1 MLNKLKNFSK
11 SKLGA
16 VVVFIV
22 ALPFVFFGM
31 GSVFQNKDT
40 NNIAKIDNYNIST
53 KNFTNHISSLGISS
67 EVIRNNLDQ
76 NILEEILS
84 DLLAKK
90 FIELEIDYYD
100 LLISDEQLVRIIK
113 KNKNFLDQ
121 NSKFDRIKYEKFLI
135 ENNLNAS
142 DFERRLKNREL
153 EKKLFFLLNGG
164 INTPEFVVKKYYKY
178 ENSKI
183 DLRFINL
190 DNFYKKKSQFSE
202 SEIANYIEN
211 NKVSLQRDFIDF
223 DYVKITPK
231 NLIGANE
238 YSETFFSEV
247 DKIENNIS
255 NFSDLKNLL
264 NNYENINVEKKTNY
278 TLVNNDDPFKEVYDN
293 RFDNGIQIVDKNDY
307 ILLFQV
313 KNIENK
319 IPEITDKNFKNFIL
333 TSLVEKEKFD
343 YNKKIFDKI
352 SANKFSDAD
361 FENISSDKSLFKN
374 IQLNSVKDNNF
385 FEINS
390 IEYIYSLPEKSFL
403 LASDEKG
410 KIYLAKIDKINSQN
424 IDNKKKDFD
433 TYYVKTHEKLKNDVF
448 STYDLYLNKKYNVK
462 IYSRTI
468 ERLRNYFK

>member
-1 MLNKLKNFSK
+1 MLNKFKNFSK

-100 LLISDEQLVRIIK
+100 ISISDEQLVRIIK
-113 KNKNFLDQ
+113 KNKNFLDEK
-121 NSKFDRIKYEKFLI
+121 SKFDRIKYEKFLI
-135 ENNLNAS
+135 ENNINPS
-142 DFERRLKNREL
+142 DFEKRLKNREL

-164 INTPEFVVKKYYKY
+164 IKIPEFAVKKYYKY

-211 NKVSLQRDFIDF
+211 NSVSLQRDFIDF

-293 RFDNGIQIVDKNDY
+293 RFDNGIQIIDKNDY
-307 ILLFQV
+307 ILLFQI

-361 FENISSDKSLFKN
+361 FENISNDKSLFKN

-410 KIYLAKIDKINSQN
+410 KIYLAKIDRIKTRN

-433 TYYVKTHEKLKNDVF
+433 TYYKETHEKLKSDVF

>member
-1 MLNKLKNFSK
+1 MLNKFKNFSK

-31 GSVFQNKDT
+31 GNVFQNKDT

-100 LLISDEQLVRIIK
+100 ISISDEQLVRIIK
-113 KNKNFLDQ
+113 KNKNFLDEK
-121 NSKFDRIKYEKFLI
+121 SKFDRIKYEKFLI
-135 ENNLNAS
+135 ENNINPS
-142 DFERRLKNREL
+142 DFEKRLKNREL

-211 NKVSLQRDFIDF
+211 NSVSLQRDFIDF
-223 DYVKITPK
+223 DYVKITPE

-238 YSETFFSEV
+238 YNETFFSEV

-278 TLVNNDDPFKEVYDN
+278 TLVNNDDSFKEVYDN
-293 RFDNGIQIVDKNDY
+293 RFDNSIQIIDKNDY
-307 ILLFQV
+307 ILLFQI

-319 IPEITDKNFKNFIL
+319 IREITDKNFKNFIL

-361 FENISSDKSLFKN
+361 FENISNDKSLFKN

-410 KIYLAKIDKINSQN
+410 KIYLAKIDKIKTQN

-433 TYYVKTHEKLKNDVF
+433 TYYNKINEKLKTDVF
-448 STYDLYLNKKYNVK
+448 STYDLYLNDKYNVK

>member
-1 MLNKLKNFSK
+1 MLNKFKNFSK

-100 LLISDEQLVRIIK
+100 ISISDEQLVRIIK
-113 KNKNFLDQ
+113 KNKNFLDEK
-121 NSKFDRIKYEKFLI
+121 SKFDRIKYEKFLI
-135 ENNLNAS
+135 ENNINPS
-142 DFERRLKNREL
+142 DFEKRLKNREL

-164 INTPEFVVKKYYKY
+164 INTPEFIVKKYYKY

-183 DLRFINL
+183 DLRYINL
-190 DNFYKKKSQFSE
+190 DNFYKKRSQFSE
-202 SEIANYIEN
+202 SEIINYIEN
-211 NKVSLQRDFIDF
+211 NSVSLQRDFIDF

-293 RFDNGIQIVDKNDY
+293 RFDNGIQIIDKNDY
-307 ILLFQV
+307 ILLFQI

-410 KIYLAKIDKINSQN
+410 KIYLAKIDKIKTQN

-433 TYYVKTHEKLKNDVF
+433 AYYNKTHEKLKSDVF

>member
-1 MLNKLKNFSK
+1 MLNKFKNFSK

-40 NNIAKIDNYNIST
+40 NNIAKIDNFNIST

-67 EVIRNNLDQ
+67 EVIRSNLDQ

-90 FIELEIDYYD
+90 FIELEIDYYN
-100 LLISDEQLVRIIK
+100 LSISDEHLVQIIK
-113 KNKNFLDQ
+113 NNKNFLDDKSQ
-121 NSKFDRIKYEKFLI
+121 FDRIKYEKFLI
-135 ENNLNAS
+135 ENNVNAS
-142 DFERRLKNREL
+142 DFEKRLKNREL

-164 INTPEFVVKKYYKY
+164 IKTPEFVIKKYYEY
-178 ENSKI
+178 ENRKI

-190 DNFYKKKSQFSE
+190 DNFYKKKNQFTE
-202 SEIANYIEN
+202 TEIANYIQN
-211 NKVSLQRDFIDF
+211 NSNDLQRDFINF
-223 DYVKITPK
+223 EYIKITPK
-231 NLIGANE
+231 NLIGADE
-238 YSETFFSEV
+238 YNETFFSEI
-247 DKIENNIS
+247 DNIENNIS
-255 NFSDLKNLL
+255 NFSDLKSLL
-264 NNYENINVEKKTNY
+264 NNYENINIEKKINY
-278 TLVNNDDPFKEVYDN
+278 TLINNDDPFKEIYDN
-293 RFDNGIQIVDKNDY
+293 RFDSGIQIMDKNDY

-319 IPEITDKNFKNFIL
+319 IPEKTDESFRNFVL

-343 YNKKIFDKI
+343 YNKKIFEKI
-352 SANKFSDAD
+352 NTNKFSDAD

-374 IQLNSVKDNNF
+374 IELNSVKDNNF
-385 FEINS
+385 FNINS
-390 IEYIYSLPEKSFL
+390 VEYIYSFPEKSFL

-410 KIYLAKIDKINSQN
+410 KIYLAKIDKIKTKS
-424 IDNKKKDFD
+424 IDNKKKKFD
-433 TYYVKTHEKLKNDVF
+433 AYHNKTQEKLKSDIF
-448 STYDLYLNKKYNVK
+448 SSYDLYLNNKYNVK

>member
-40 NNIAKIDNYNIST
+40 NNVAKINDYNIST

-100 LLISDEQLVRIIK
+100 LSISDKQLVRIIK

-121 NSKFDRIKYEKFLI
+121 NSNFDRIKYEKFLI

-164 INTPEFVVKKYYKY
+164 ISVPEFVVKKYYRY

-190 DNFYKKKSQFSE
+190 DNFYKKKNQFTDT
-202 SEIANYIEN
+202 EITNYIQNNNEN
-211 NKVSLQRDFIDF
+211 LQRDFIDF
-223 DYVKITPK
+223 NYVKITPK
-231 NLIGANE
+231 NLIGTEE
-238 YSETFFSEV
+238 YNETFFSEI
-247 DKIENNIS
+247 DDIENNIS
-255 NFSDLKNLL
+255 NFSDLKSLL
-264 NNYENINVEKKTNY
+264 NSYENINIEKKTNY
-278 TLVNNDDPFKEVYDN
+278 TLTDNDDSFKEVFNN
-293 RFDNGIQIVDKNDY
+293 RFDNGIQIVDKNDF
-307 ILLFQV
+307 ILIFQV
-313 KNIENK
+313 KNVENK
-319 IPEITDKNFKNFIL
+319 IPEVTDKNFKNFIL
-333 TSLVEKEKFD
+333 TKLVEKEKFD
-343 YNKKIFDKI
+343 FNKKIFDKI
-352 SANKFSDAD
+352 NANKFSDAD
-361 FENISSDKSLFKN
+361 FENVSSNKSLFKN
-374 IQLNSVKDNNF
+374 IELNSVKDNNF

-390 IEYIYSLPEKSFL
+390 VEYIYSLPEKSFL

-410 KIYLAKIDKINSQN
+410 KIYLAKINKIKTQN
-424 IDNKKKDFD
+424 IDNKKKGFD
-433 TYYVKTHEKLKNDVF
+433 AYYVKTHEKLKNDVF
-448 STYDLYLNKKYNVK
+448 STYDLYLNDKYNVK

>member
-11 SKLGA
+11 SKLGV

-31 GSVFQNKDT
+31 GNIFQNKDT
-40 NNIAKIDNYNIST
+40 NNVAKIDNYNIST
-53 KNFTNHISSLGISS
+53 KNFTNHIDSLGISS
-67 EVIRNNLDQ
+67 EVIRNNLEQ

-100 LLISDEQLVRIIK
+100 LVISDEQLVKIIK
-113 KNKNFLDQ
+113 ENKNFLDN
-121 NSKFDRIKYEKFLI
+121 NSQFDRIKYEKFLL
-135 ENNLNAS
+135 ENNIIAS
-142 DFERRLKNREL
+142 DFEKRLKNREL

-164 INTPEFVVKKYYKY
+164 ITIPQFVIKKYYKY

-183 DLRFINL
+183 DLKFINL
-190 DNFYKKKSQFSE
+190 DNFYKKKNQFT
-202 SEIANYIEN
+202 EIEISNYIKN
-211 NKVSLQRDFIDF
+211 DNQNLQRDFVDF
-223 DYVKITPK
+223 DYTKITPQ
-231 NLIGANE
+231 NLIGADE
-238 YSETFFSEV
+238 YNETFFSEI

-264 NNYENINVEKKTNY
+264 KNYENINIEKKTNY
-278 TLVNNDDPFKEVYDN
+278 ILMNNEDPFKEIYDN
-293 RFDNGIQIVDKNDY
+293 RFDNGIQIIDMNDY

-319 IPEITDKNFKNFIL
+319 VPEITDKNFKDFIL
-333 TSLVEKEKFD
+333 TTLVEKEKFD
-343 YNKKIFDKI
+343 FNKKIFDKI
-352 SANKFSDAD
+352 NTNKYSDVE
-361 FENISSDKSLFKN
+361 FESISSDKSLYKN

-390 IEYIYSLPEKSFL
+390 VEYIYSLPEKSFL

-410 KIYLAKIDKINSQN
+410 KIYLAKINKIKTQN
-424 IDNKKKDFD
+424 IDDKKKDFNN
-433 TYYVKTHEKLKNDVF
+433 YYNKTHEKLKSDVF
-448 STYDLYLNKKYNVK
+448 STYDLYLNNKYNVK

>member
-1 MLNKLKNFSK
+1 MLNKFKNFSK

-40 NNIAKIDNYNIST
+40 NNIAKIDNFNIST
-53 KNFTNHISSLGISS
+53 KNFTNHISLLGISS

-90 FIELEIDYYD
+90 FIELEIDYYN
-100 LLISDEQLVRIIK
+100 LSISDEHLVRIIK
-113 KNKNFLDQ
+113 NNKNFLDNKSQ
-121 NSKFDRIKYEKFLI
+121 FDRIKYEKFLI
-135 ENNLNAS
+135 ENNVNPS
-142 DFERRLKNREL
+142 DFEKRLKNREL
-153 EKKLFFLLNGG
+153 EKKLFYFLNGG
-164 INTPEFVVKKYYKY
+164 IKTPEFVVKKYYKY

-190 DNFYKKKSQFSE
+190 DNFYKKKEQFTE
-202 SEIANYIEN
+202 IEIANYIQN
-211 NKVSLQRDFIDF
+211 NNNDLQRDFIDF
-223 DYVKITPK
+223 EYIKITPK
-231 NLIGANE
+231 NLIGADE
-238 YSETFFSEV
+238 YNETFFTEI
-247 DKIENNIS
+247 DNIENNIS

-264 NNYENINVEKKTNY
+264 NDYENINIEEEINY
-278 TLVNNDDPFKEVYDN
+278 NLINSDDPFKEIYDN
-293 RFDNGIQIVDKNDY
+293 RFDSGIQIIDKNDY

-319 IPEITDKNFKNFIL
+319 IPEKTDESFRNFIL
-333 TSLVEKEKFD
+333 KSIVEKEKFD
-343 YNKKIFDKI
+343 YNKKIFEKI
-352 SANKFSDAD
+352 NANKFSDAD

-374 IQLNSVKDNNF
+374 IELNSVKDNNF
-385 FEINS
+385 FNINS
-390 IEYIYSLPEKSFL
+390 VEYIYSLPEKSFL

-410 KIYLAKIDKINSQN
+410 KIYLAKIDKIKIKD
-424 IDNKKKDFD
+424 IDTKKKDFD
-433 TYYVKTHEKLKNDVF
+433 AYHNKTQEKLKSDIF
-448 STYDLYLNKKYNVK
+448 STYDLYLNNKYNVK

>member
-100 LLISDEQLVRIIK
+100 ISISDEQLVRIIK
-113 KNKNFLDQ
+113 KNKNFLDEK
-121 NSKFDRIKYEKFLI
+121 SKFDRIKYEKFLI
-135 ENNLNAS
+135 ENNINPS
-142 DFERRLKNREL
+142 DFEKRLKNREL

-164 INTPEFVVKKYYKY
+164 INTPEFIVKKYYKY

-211 NKVSLQRDFIDF
+211 NSVSLQRDFIDF

-313 KNIENK
+313 KNTENK

-390 IEYIYSLPEKSFL
+390 IEYIY
-403 LASDEKG
+403 
-410 KIYLAKIDKINSQN
+410 
-424 IDNKKKDFD
+424 
-433 TYYVKTHEKLKNDVF
+433 
-448 STYDLYLNKKYNVK
+448 
-462 IYSRTI
+462 
-468 ERLRNYFK
+468 

>member
-16 VVVFIV
+16 VVVFII

-40 NNIAKIDNYNIST
+40 NNVAKINNYNVST
-53 KNFTNHISSLGISS
+53 KNFTNHISSLGISP

-100 LLISDEQLVRIIK
+100 LLISDEQLVKIIK

-121 NSKFDRIKYEKFLI
+121 NSKFDRVKYEKFLI
-135 ENNLNAS
+135 ENNINAS
-142 DFERRLKNREL
+142 DFEKKLKNRKL
-153 EKKLFFLLNGG
+153 ENKLFFLLNGG
-164 INTPEFVVKKYYKY
+164 INVPEFIVKKYYKY

-190 DNFYKKKSQFSE
+190 ENFYKKKNQFT
-202 SEIANYIEN
+202 EIEIENYIKDNNEN
-211 NKVSLQRDFIDF
+211 LKRDFIDF
-223 DYVKITPK
+223 DYIKITPK
-231 NLIGANE
+231 NLIGIEE
-238 YSETFFSEV
+238 YNETFFSEI
-247 DKIENNIS
+247 DDIENNIS
-255 NFSDLKNLL
+255 NFSDLKSLL
-264 NNYENINVEKKTNY
+264 NSYENINIEKKTNY
-278 TLVNNDDPFKEVYDN
+278 TLTSNDDPFKEVFDN
-293 RFDNGIQIVDKNDY
+293 RFDNGIQIIDKNDF
-307 ILLFQV
+307 ILIFQV

-319 IPEITDKNFKNFIL
+319 IPKVTDKNFKNFIL
-333 TSLVEKEKFD
+333 TTLVEKEKFD
-343 YNKKIFDKI
+343 FNKKIFDKI
-352 SANKFSDAD
+352 NANKFSDTD
-361 FENISSDKSLFKN
+361 FENVSSDKSLFKS

-390 IEYIYSLPEKSFL
+390 VEYMYSLPEKSFL

-410 KIYLAKIDKINSQN
+410 KIYLTKINKIKTQN

-433 TYYVKTHEKLKNDVF
+433 NYYNKTHEKLKSDVF
-448 STYDLYLNKKYNVK
+448 STYDLYLNNKYNVK
-462 IYSRTI
+462 IYSKTI

>member
-40 NNIAKIDNYNIST
+40 NNVAKINDYNIST
-53 KNFTNHISSLGISS
+53 KNFTNHISSLGINS

-100 LLISDEQLVRIIK
+100 LLISDEQLVKIIK

-153 EKKLFFLLNGG
+153 EKKLFFVLNGG
-164 INTPEFVVKKYYKY
+164 INVPEFVVKKYYRY

-190 DNFYKKKSQFSE
+190 DNFYKKKNQFTDT
-202 SEIANYIEN
+202 EITNYIQNNNEN
-211 NKVSLQRDFIDF
+211 LQRDFIDF
-223 DYVKITPK
+223 NYVKITPK
-231 NLIGANE
+231 NLIGTEE
-238 YSETFFSEV
+238 YNETFFSEI
-247 DKIENNIS
+247 DDIENNIS
-255 NFSDLKNLL
+255 NFSDLKSLL
-264 NNYENINVEKKTNY
+264 NSYENINIEKKSNY
-278 TLVNNDDPFKEVYDN
+278 TLTDNDDSFKEVFNN
-293 RFDNGIQIVDKNDY
+293 RFDNGIQIVDKNDF
-307 ILLFQV
+307 ILIFQV

-319 IPEITDKNFKNFIL
+319 IPEVTDKNFKNFIL
-333 TSLVEKEKFD
+333 TKLVEKEKFD
-343 YNKKIFDKI
+343 FNKRIFDKI
-352 SANKFSDAD
+352 NANKFSDAD
-361 FENISSDKSLFKN
+361 FENVSSNKSLFKN
-374 IQLNSVKDNNF
+374 IELNSVKDNNF

-390 IEYIYSLPEKSFL
+390 VEYIYSLPEKSFL

-410 KIYLAKIDKINSQN
+410 KIYLTKINKIKTQN

-448 STYDLYLNKKYNVK
+448 STYDLYLNDKYNVK

>member
-40 NNIAKIDNYNIST
+40 NNVAKINDFNIST

-100 LLISDEQLVRIIK
+100 LLISDKQLVKIIK

-153 EKKLFFLLNGG
+153 EKKLFFVLNGG
-164 INTPEFVVKKYYKY
+164 INVPEFVVKKYYRY

-190 DNFYKKKSQFSE
+190 DNFYKKKNQFTDT
-202 SEIANYIEN
+202 EITNYIQNNNEN
-211 NKVSLQRDFIDF
+211 LQQDFIDF
-223 DYVKITPK
+223 NYVKITPK
-231 NLIGANE
+231 NLIGTEE
-238 YSETFFSEV
+238 YNETFFSEI
-247 DKIENNIS
+247 DDIENNIS
-255 NFSDLKNLL
+255 NFSDLKSLL
-264 NNYENINVEKKTNY
+264 NSYENINIEKKSNY
-278 TLVNNDDPFKEVYDN
+278 TLTNNDDSFKEVFNN
-293 RFDNGIQIVDKNDY
+293 RFDNGIQIIDKNDF
-307 ILLFQV
+307 ILIFQV

-319 IPEITDKNFKNFIL
+319 IPEVTDKNFKNFIL
-333 TSLVEKEKFD
+333 TKLVEKEKFD
-343 YNKKIFDKI
+343 FNKKIFDKI
-352 SANKFSDAD
+352 NANKFSDAD
-361 FENISSDKSLFKN
+361 FENVSSNKSLYKN
-374 IQLNSVKDNNF
+374 IELNSVKDNNF

-390 IEYIYSLPEKSFL
+390 VEYIYSLPEKSFL

-410 KIYLAKIDKINSQN
+410 EIYLAKINKIKTQN

-433 TYYVKTHEKLKNDVF
+433 AYYVKTHEKLKNDVF
-448 STYDLYLNKKYNVK
+448 STYDLYLNDKYNVK

>member
-40 NNIAKIDNYNIST
+40 NNVAKINDYNIST

-100 LLISDEQLVRIIK
+100 LLVSNEQLVKIIK

-153 EKKLFFLLNGG
+153 EKKLFFVLNGG
-164 INTPEFVVKKYYKY
+164 INVPEFVVKKYYRY

-190 DNFYKKKSQFSE
+190 DNFYKKKNQFTDT
-202 SEIANYIEN
+202 EITNYIQN
-211 NKVSLQRDFIDF
+211 NIDDLQRDFIDF
-223 DYVKITPK
+223 DYIKITPK
-231 NLIGANE
+231 NLIGTEE
-238 YSETFFSEV
+238 YNETFFSEI
-247 DKIENNIS
+247 DDIENNIS
-255 NFSDLKNLL
+255 NFSDLKSLL
-264 NNYENINVEKKTNY
+264 NSYENINIEKKINY
-278 TLVNNDDPFKEVYDN
+278 TLTDNDDSFKEVFNN
-293 RFDNGIQIVDKNDY
+293 RFDNGIQIVDKNDF
-307 ILLFQV
+307 ILIFQV

-319 IPEITDKNFKNFIL
+319 IPEVTDKNFKNFIL
-333 TSLVEKEKFD
+333 TKLVEKEKFD
-343 YNKKIFDKI
+343 FNKKIFDKI
-352 SANKFSDAD
+352 NANKFSDAD
-361 FENISSDKSLFKN
+361 FENVSSNKSLFKN
-374 IQLNSVKDNNF
+374 IELNSVKDNNF

-390 IEYIYSLPEKSFL
+390 VEYIYSLPEKSFL

-410 KIYLAKIDKINSQN
+410 KIYLAKINKIKTQN

-433 TYYVKTHEKLKNDVF
+433 TYYNKTHEKLKSDVF

>member
-100 LLISDEQLVRIIK
+100 ISISDEQLVRIIK
-113 KNKNFLDQ
+113 KNKNFLDEK
-121 NSKFDRIKYEKFLI
+121 SKFDRIKYEKFLI
-135 ENNLNAS
+135 ENNINAS
-142 DFERRLKNREL
+142 DFEKRLKNREL

-164 INTPEFVVKKYYKY
+164 INAPEFIVKKYYKY

-211 NKVSLQRDFIDF
+211 NSVSLQRDFIDF

-238 YSETFFSEV
+238 YNETFFSEV

-264 NNYENINVEKKTNY
+264 NNYENINIEKKTNY

-293 RFDNGIQIVDKNDY
+293 RFDNGIQIIDKNDY
-307 ILLFQV
+307 ILLFQI

-410 KIYLAKIDKINSQN
+410 KIYLAKIDKIKTQN

-433 TYYVKTHEKLKNDVF
+433 TYYNKT
-448 STYDLYLNKKYNVK
+448 S
-462 IYSRTI
+462 
-468 ERLRNYFK
+468 